1 MASIN
6 KVLLIGHLGQDPEL
20 RGDGDICNFRIATS
34 ESWKDKSTGE
44 KKEKTEWHRI
54 CVFGKSAEH
63 CAQYLKKGRQVHV
76 EGKIQTR
83 EWEDK
88 EGNKRYTTEI
98 VVSQFNGRVTFLG
111 KLEDYMSDGEQEGQ
125 RSMAFKKPV
134 EVAPLNDDDI
144 PF

>member
-6 KVLLIGHLGQDPEL
+6 KVLLIGRLGADPEL
-20 RGDGDICNFRIATS
+20 RGDGDVCNFRIATS
-34 ESWKDKSTGE
+34 ESWNDKVTGT

-83 EWEDK
+83 EWEDR
-88 EGNKRYTTEI
+88 EGNKKYTTEI
-98 VVSQFNGRVTFLG
+98 IVNSFNGRVTFLG
-111 KLEDYMSDGEQEGQ
+111 KSDGEQAEQAGQ
-125 RSMAFKKPV
+125 RSMAFKKPAV
-134 EVAPLNDDDI
+134 EVAPLDDDDI